1 LPLAGGGRVARARD
15 LDRKRFLAMTTT
27 ISLGGVVETG

>member
-15 LDRKRFLAMTTT
+15 LDRCRLATMTV
-27 ISLGGVVETG
+27 SLEGVVENG